1 MRRRHVSACFASLW
15 APSEAARSTE
25 IEPARPPVTNLRD
38 DRLGLLRA
46 AAIMNHDLRSRFGKG
61 KSACASDTARSLCD
75 QAVFPERS
83 VTLAFPFKQRLQS
96 AGCYSFAAA
105 HSRRESL
112 VAMGRMCENGIA
124 QLRIWQARQHSHL
137 YHGHDCDTRFDTLT
151 SRLAFAQPH
160 PCKLGI
166 RKHAVGNQPASGRPV
181 SPGQIVQE
189 IRKSSKDTWVNCG
202 PPAHSPIAQTSGALV
217 SRRSLTLM

>member
-61 KSACASDTARSLCD
+61 KSACASDTARSPCD
-75 QAVFPERS
+75 QAFPERS
-83 VTLAFPFKQRLQS
+83 VTLAVRRLLLVRC
-96 AGCYSFAAA
+96 GTFEK
-105 HSRRESL
+105 REPSPS
-112 VAMGRMCENGIA
+112 AMGRMCENGIA

-137 YHGHDCDTRFDTLT
+137 YHGHDLAGFRAYHREAKNAVVACGDKRLHKALCFADRMRPKHGTHRQFCDTRFDTLT

-160 PCKLGI
+160 PCELG
-166 RKHAVGNQPASGRPV
+166 
-181 SPGQIVQE
+181 
-189 IRKSSKDTWVNCG
+189 T
-202 PPAHSPIAQTSGALV
+202 
-217 SRRSLTLM
+217 SRRAPPVEARQ